1 MHAHDVPK
9 SHPQVF
15 PHHLIHANLPLLA
28 TLVREHDAHRVLS
41 LFALEQHGV
50 PSEQLQLVHLLQV
63 QRHDGVIV
71 VDRLICARRASAQ
84 GVSRSLVASND
95 ADFSRRVDKS

>member
-1 MHAHDVPK
+1 
-9 SHPQVF
+9 
-15 PHHLIHANLPLLA
+15 
-28 TLVREHDAHRVLS
+28 
-41 LFALEQHGV
+41 
-50 PSEQLQLVHLLQV
+50 LQV